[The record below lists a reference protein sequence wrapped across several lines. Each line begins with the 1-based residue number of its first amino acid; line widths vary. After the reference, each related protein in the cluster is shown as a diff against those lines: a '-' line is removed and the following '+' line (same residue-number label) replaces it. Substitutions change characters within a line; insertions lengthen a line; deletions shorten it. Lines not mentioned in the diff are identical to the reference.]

1 MSMDEFLNYLL
12 IAFLILLL
20 ITKLLS
26 VILKYSRFLLYKE
39 LFDNSLTVMGNIAED
54 RWSILNQLLVL
65 DGATDSNV
73 QELYDNI
80 MEERI
85 SLAEDVTVEALL
97 ADNILF
103 EQTHK
108 EVLQRLSKNSDYN
121 KVIENTA
128 IELEA
133 LDELYDYIKEMYNVN
148 VKSYNESIKETF
160 LFKKVFDATEK
171 EIIL

>member
-1 MSMDEFLNYLL
+1 MLTNEFLNYLI
-12 IAFLILLL
+12 IALLILLL
-20 ITKLLS
+20 ITKLSSL
-26 VILKYSRFLLYKE
+26 VLKYIRFLLYNE

-65 DGATDSNV
+65 DGATDSNA
-73 QELYDNI
+73 QEIYDNI

-85 SLAEDVTVEALL
+85 RLDEDVTVEALL
-97 ADNILF
+97 ADNVLF
-103 EQTHK
+103 EQTYK
-108 EVLQRLSKNSDYN
+108 EVHQRLSKNSDYN

-128 IELEA
+128 IELVA
-133 LDELYDYIKEMYNVN
+133 LDELYDYIKEMYNVG

-171 EIIL
+171 ESIL

>member
-39 LFDNSLTVMGNIAED
+39 LFDNSLTVMGKIAED

-97 ADNILF
+97 ADNVLF

-148 VKSYNESIKETF
+148 VKPYNESIKETF